1 MTQALYAHM
10 NNKILR
16 SRRKGISEQNII
28 KNKGIESIVV
38 VVIITLPKKETSRT
52 RLLQHLTL
60 PNI

>member
-1 MTQALYAHM
+1 M